1 MTLEDILNIDW
12 AEQKDLSEY
21 VKYFEDQQ
29 ALKQQ
34 LAYFTY
40 QFLRSKL
47 ISWREITEEGLEN
60 FNFFNLGCK
69 RLNYGGKY
77 YYMIV
82 PVGKRFIPHL
92 SLYEMEDRTAY
103 SPRKEYDLD
112 SLLNT
117 TYKYFKGVLGQ
128 DAYDEQYIEALF
140 LFTAMGYSFDD
151 DVYSR
156 NRFSYFSR
164 AELLKRSIQNP
175 YIEIIERGSKEE
187 WLESYG
193 SDYYSILQNKE
204 VIRLGLLQKFDE
216 VRRFRM
222 GLETLN
228 ERNKE
233 DYYCYGNLKRNYR
246 KTINPEALYYI
257 NELGQPIYLTLE
269 SKFDFNYISTEVD
282 IKKNQVTFSF
292 RGGGY
297 YGEVDNSVVYQY
309 NWGCRYDS
317 RIKQVTADLNEDKII
332 EL

>member
-1 MTLEDILNIDW
+1 MTLEEILNIDW
-12 AEQKDLSEY
+12 AEQKDLSKY

-60 FNFFNLGCK
+60 FNFFNLGYK
-69 RLNYGGKY
+69 RINYGGKY
-77 YYMIV
+77 YHMFV
-82 PVGKRFIPHL
+82 PVGKRFIP
-92 SLYEMEDRTAY
+92 SLNPYKMEDQAY
-103 SPRKEYDLD
+103 KEYNLN

-117 TYKYFKGVLGQ
+117 TDKYFKKILGQ

-140 LFTAMGYSFDD
+140 LFTVMGYFFDD
-151 DVYSR
+151 YVDSFTYSR
-156 NRFSYFSR
+156 NRFSYLSHT
-164 AELLKRSIQNP
+164 ELLKRSIQNP

-187 WLESYG
+187 WLDSYG
-193 SDYYSILQNKE
+193 SSYYSILQNKE

-216 VRRFRM
+216 VRRFKM

-228 ERNKE
+228 KRYKN
-233 DYYCYGNLKRNYR
+233 DHYHYGNIGENYR
-246 KTINPEALYYI
+246 RAINPEALYYI

-269 SKFDFNYISTEVD
+269 SKFGFNYISTEVD
-282 IKKNQVTFSF
+282 IKKYQVTFSF
-292 RGGGY
+292 RGSCY
-297 YGEVDNSVVYQY
+297 YGEAENSVVYQY
-309 NWGCRYDS
+309 GGRYS
-317 RIKQVTADLNEDKII
+317 NSMIKQVTVDLNEDKII